1 MIPGPDGDEPLL
13 PPLTPGFGLLLATS
27 VGMLQVALIVV
38 LAGSGFRGIGVYGM
52 AAIPAYAAAFAVC
65 MARLDAPPSE
75 RLALLR
81 PRPLIWWSIFFLAWS
96 LLLSSEL
103 DNLTQAFFP
112 IPEPLTEAAEPP
124 SLPFAPLLLVF
135 CVVGPLTQELL
146 FRGAIQPVMIEQLGV
161 GRGIA
166 FTSLQNGVAVALGT
180 LNPWAL
186 VPSTVNAAVL
196 GILRHSSGSLYPSL
210 ALHAV
215 SGLATLL
222 ASYGAFGIGGFDDT
236 SEART
241 SLAWLL
247 PAAVFTGIGLRL
259 CKAVAA
265 APPPSQETDPV

>member
-1 MIPGPDGDEPLL
+1 MTTPKTEWSRVYELL
-13 PPLTPGFGLLLATS
+13 ETVITS
-27 VGMLQVALIVV
+27 SSWQFALIVIVV
-38 LAGSGFRGIGVYGM
+38 LFM
-52 AAIPAYAAAFAVC
+52 
-65 MARLDAPPSE
+65 
-75 RLALLR
+75 
-81 PRPLIWWSIFFLAWS
+81 
-96 LLLSSEL
+96 
-103 DNLTQAFFP
+103 
-112 IPEPLTEAAEPP
+112 
-124 SLPFAPLLLVF
+124 
-135 CVVGPLTQELL
+135 LL

-166 FTSLQNGVAVALGT
+166 FTSLQNGLAVALGT

-222 ASYGAFGIGGFDDT
+222 ASYGTFGIGGFDDT
-236 SEART
+236 SEAHT

-259 CKAVAA
+259 CKTVAA